1 MNGYLIKATYLS
13 GRSIGRSYF
22 LRKGGYVTTPNASQ
36 REDTVYKTLRIAKAQ
51 CKRLLEKNELDYNA
65 ETRTRNYRTKMNQF
79 VSSNRVY
86 EKMSYE
92 PFEVQNVH
100 PDRLD
105 K

>member
-13 GRSIGRSYF
+13 GRNIGKSYF

-36 REDTVYKTLRIAKAQ
+36 WDDTVYKTLGIAKAQ
-51 CKRLLEKNELDYNA
+51 CKKLYTKNEKNIFGENLERDY
-65 ETRTRNYRTKMNQF
+65 RTRMKKF
-79 VSSNRVY
+79 VSPTRIY

-105 K
+105 R